1 MPWSSKDPGGKHGES
16 VRVLRALPEGGA
28 LNGRV
33 YTVGHGNRTLEELV
47 EALRAHGVTQLA
59 DVRSFPGSRRNPQFG
74 REQLERSLPSN
85 GIAYLWMKELGG
97 RRKARPDSPHTGW
110 RVEGFRAY
118 ADYMDTPPFATALDE
133 LQRMAREAP
142 TAYMCAER
150 LWWQCHRRLIS
161 DALTVR
167 EIEVLHIFD
176 AQKSERH
183 KPTDFLRVEGGRLLY
198 PARDG

>member
-1 MPWSSKDPGGKHGES
+1 
-16 VRVLRALPEGGA
+16 
-28 LNGRV
+28 
-33 YTVGHGNRTLEELV
+33 
-47 EALRAHGVTQLA
+47 
-59 DVRSFPGSRRNPQFG
+59 
-74 REQLERSLPSN
+74 
-85 GIAYLWMKELGG
+85 
-97 RRKARPDSPHTGW
+97 
-110 RVEGFRAY
+110 
-118 ADYMDTPPFATALDE
+118 
-133 LQRMAREAP
+133 
-142 TAYMCAER
+142 MCAER